1 LVEQILPIFFYN
13 MCFCRDCFL
22 ALSNHKFRAILGKS
36 RVFGNELKP
45 VVVAFSG
52 SASSLALLKLLS
64 DAVVTG
70 SQHRRIMADP
80 KVVFIDGMKN
90 EFA

>member
-1 LVEQILPIFFYN
+1 
-13 MCFCRDCFL
+13 L

-36 RVFGNELKP
+36 RVFGNEPKP

-64 DAVVTG
+64 DSVATG
-70 SQHRRIMADP
+70 SQQRRIMADP
-80 KVVFIDGMKN
+80 KVVFIEGKFLFLL
-90 EFA
+90 FAYLEQK